1 MTETPATSRL
11 EKDLPLRDDIR
22 LLGRVLGD
30 TLREQEGD
38 AIFQLVE
45 SVRQTAVRFAREG
58 SPDDRAELH
67 RLLDGLPPE
76 DMHRVVRAFA
86 YFLQLAN
93 IAEDTHRSRRRR
105 EHEIMGSPAREG
117 SFAFSLDAVVREI
130 PDAAERIEAFFAT
143 ALVSPVLTAHPTE
156 VQRQSTQHAL
166 QQIADLLD
174 RRDRQTLTPDEQ
186 RDADATLK
194 QVVQTLW
201 YTRMVRSERLRVLDE
216 VKNGINY
223 FRSTFFTEL
232 PRLHGDTEDLLRAR
246 FPDRPWAL
254 PPFLRVGSWIGGD
267 RDGNPF
273 VTADTLRDTVRLQA
287 SATIEF
293 YLDEVHA
300 LGFDL
305 PLSERLVSVTAE
317 LSALAARSPDTSSQ
331 RLDEP
336 YRRALI
342 GIYSRLAATA
352 QALGLPAPIR
362 QAIGTDAAYA
372 TAAALRDDLVVI
384 RDSLQQHGGA
394 RLTTGRL
401 RRLVRAVELFGFHL
415 APLDLRQNSEVHE
428 RVVAELLARAGV
440 CADYALRTEGERV
453 AILSTELAGTRP
465 LYSPHLSYSEE
476 VAGELAIAFA
486 ARELRAKFGDA
497 LLPHYII
504 SKCDGLSD
512 LLEVALVLKEAGLA
526 HGGALPT
533 TAMQIIPL
541 FETIDDLR
549 RAGTTM
555 DAAFALPVYR
565 ALVTSQGNV
574 QEVMLG
580 YSDSNKDG
588 GFLTSGWELYQAEL
602 ALMQVFAVHSV
613 RLRLFHG
620 RGGSVGRGGGP
631 SYEAILAQPA
641 GAVSGHIRI
650 TEQGEVIASKYAT
663 PDVGRRNLELLVAAT
678 LEASLTDHEQRG
690 EHTDSVERD
699 FHPVM
704 ERLSA
709 VAFRSYRALVYETPG
724 FVQYFREST
733 PLAEIATLNI
743 GSRPA
748 SRKPSERIED
758 LRAIPWVFSW
768 AQCRLMLPGWYGFGS
783 AIAAYL
789 ADTPDGLPMLQRMAQ
804 HWPFF
809 RTLLS
814 NIDMVLAKS
823 DLAVASRY
831 AELVQDVELR
841 QRVFALLS
849 AEWHRTREA
858 LQQITGQA
866 ELLAENPL
874 LKRSIAN
881 RFPYMDPLNHLQ
893 IELLRRYREARA
905 IGADTDDE
913 RRRRG
918 IHITINGIA
927 AGLRNSG

>member
-1 MTETPATSRL
+1 MSETQSTSRL

-22 LLGRVLGD
+22 LLGRILGD

-38 AIFQLVE
+38 AIFELVE

-67 RLLDGLPPE
+67 RLLDVLSPD

-93 IAEDTHRSRRRR
+93 IAEDAHRSRRRR
-105 EHEIMGSPAREG
+105 EHELMDSPPREG
-117 SFAFSLDAVVREI
+117 SLAFSLDAVVREH
-130 PDAAERIEAFFAT
+130 PDAPTKLEAFFAS

-156 VQRQSTQHAL
+156 VQRQSTQRAL
-166 QQIADLLD
+166 HQIADVLD

-186 RDADATLK
+186 HDADETLK
-194 QVVQTLW
+194 QVVLTLW
-201 YTRMVRSERLRVLDE
+201 HTRMVRSERLRVMDE
-216 VKNGINY
+216 VKNGISY

-246 FPDRPWAL
+246 FPDHTWAL
-254 PPFLRVGSWIGGD
+254 PAFLRVGSWIGGD

-273 VTADTLRDTVRLQA
+273 VTAETLRETVRLQA
-287 SATIEF
+287 SAAIEF

-300 LGFDL
+300 LGYDL
-305 PLSERLVSVTAE
+305 PLSDRLVSVTAE
-317 LSALAARSPDTSSQ
+317 LSTLASRSPDTSSQ

-342 GIYSRLAATA
+342 GVYSRLAATA
-352 QALGLPAPIR
+352 RELGLPAPIR
-362 QAIGTDAAYA
+362 QAIGTDAPYA
-372 TAAALRDDLVVI
+372 TFLELAADLAIV
-384 RDSLQQHGGA
+384 RDSLREHGSE

-401 RRLVRAVELFGFHL
+401 RRLLRAVELFGFHL
-415 APLDLRQNSEVHE
+415 APLDLRQNADVHE
-428 RVVAELLARAGV
+428 RVVAELLASAGV
-440 CADYALRTEGERV
+440 CTDYGTRSEAER
-453 AILSTELAGTRP
+453 ISMLTNELTGTRP
-465 LYSPHLSYSEE
+465 LYSPHLSYSSE

-486 ARELRAKFGDA
+486 AHDLRERFGDA

-504 SKCDGLSD
+504 SKCDGVSD

-526 HGGALPT
+526 SGGASPT

-541 FETIDDLR
+541 FETIADLQ
-549 RAGTTM
+549 RAGRTM
-555 DAAFALPVYR
+555 DALFTLPVYR
-565 ALVTSQGNV
+565 ALVASQGDC

-588 GFLTSGWELYQAEL
+588 GFLTSGWELYQAEQ
-602 ALMQVFAVHSV
+602 ALMRVFARHGVK
-613 RLRLFHG
+613 LRLFHG

-641 GAVSGHIRI
+641 GAVSGQIRI

-678 LEASLTDHEQRG
+678 LEASLTDHEQRR
-690 EHTDSVERD
+690 EHAESVEQD

-704 ERLSA
+704 DRLSSI
-709 VAFRSYRALVYETPG
+709 AFRAYRTLVYETPG

-748 SRKPSERIED
+748 SRRPSERIED

-783 AIAAYL
+783 AIAEYL

-804 HWPFF
+804 RWPFF

-849 AEWHRTREA
+849 AEWHRTRDA
-858 LQQITGQA
+858 LQQITGQT
-866 ELLAENPL
+866 ELLVENPL
-874 LKRSIAN
+874 LKRSIAT

-893 IELLRRYREARA
+893 LELLRRYRGAQA
-905 IGADTDDE
+905 SGAGADEE
-913 RRRRG
+913 RQRRG